1 MISQIPTELVGSV
14 IAHVDDRPTL
24 HSLLVASRLIRSE
37 TERILYEDVSL
48 GSAALSCGQNIQPLR
63 RFHDTV
69 TDKGNHRL
77 TLYVRRFTF
86 CLNYRLECSSEPG
99 QLVDAI
105 LSRLVNL
112 RGFVFLGSY
121 SSREVPLHKTL
132 HWSRPPFALKRFT
145 WDHSIRDWDTFHSIL
160 STHPSITHLEVR
172 GISAQ
177 PLEAT
182 LLPNLHTLWAS
193 VDFTGCL
200 PPDRRLLRWKAEVHG
215 SPAEIA
221 ISDRVKEVIRS
232 VRVFSIYSLRIP
244 AFSLLQHM
252 PDLEYFD
259 FQNGRDDA
267 YLILH
272 TLLEV
277 RTPKLK
283 GLRISVPYAFDD
295 WRTVEHVFLRMP
307 TLQFIDFRSQ
317 YGDCQ
322 WERWRRGA
330 PRAATIKGIPLMA
343 CRFEWDWEKFAED

>member
-1 MISQIPTELVGSV
+1 MIPRIPTELVGSV
-14 IAHVDDRPTL
+14 IAHVDDRTTL
-24 HSLLVASRLIRSE
+24 HSLLVTSRLIRSE

-69 TDKGNHRL
+69 TTIENHRL
-77 TLYVRRFTF
+77 ALYVRRFTF
-86 CLNYRLECSSEPG
+86 CLNYHLESSSEPG

-112 RGFVFLGSY
+112 EGFVFLGSY
-121 SSREVPLHKTL
+121 STREIPLHKTL
-132 HWSRPPFALKRFT
+132 QCSRPPFALKRFT

-177 PLEAT
+177 PLEAA

-193 VDFTGCL
+193 VNFTGCL

-215 SPAEIA
+215 SAEIA
-221 ISDRVKEVIRS
+221 VSDRLKEVIQS
-232 VRVFSIYSLRIP
+232 VRVFSIYALRAP

-277 RTPKLK
+277 RSTKLK

-295 WRTVEHVFLRMP
+295 WRTIEYVFRRMP
-307 TLQFIDFRSQ
+307 TLRYIDFRSQ

-322 WERWRRGA
+322 WERWHRDA
-330 PRAATIKGIPLMA
+330 PHPATIKGIPLMP
-343 CRFEWDWEKFAED
+343 CRFEWDWEKFAEC